1 MNNYY
6 GGQQWAAGSRP
17 SEVLPM
23 GVVNS
28 FVQRVYV
35 VMAAGL
41 AITGLVAWLA
51 FGLFFTSSPAGVQIA
66 EDLWMTSAGE
76 AAFSGITRW
85 IIMLA
90 PFAFVMVLSFGI
102 NRLSYFAATLLFVA
116 FAGVMGLSLS
126 SIFALY
132 TSGSIAMT
140 FFVTAGTFG
149 AMSVYGMTTKADLT
163 KLGSYL
169 MMGLFGI
176 IIASFA
182 NFFFQSGTFS
192 LIISILGVIIFTGLT
207 AYDTQNIMRQSLT
220 MEADSE
226 AAKKAS
232 LMGALTLYLD
242 FLNLFLFLLRLMGDR
257 R

>member
-17 SEVLPM
+17 SEVLPL

-51 FGLFFTSSPAGVQIA
+51 FNAFFTSSPTQFLVTD
-66 EDLWMTSAGE
+66 DLWLTTTG
-76 AAFSGITRW
+76 AAVFGGPWVWLIKLSP
-85 IIMLA
+85 LA
-90 PFAFVMVLSFGI
+90 FILVLSFGI
-102 NRLSYFAATLLFVA
+102 NRLSYAVATLIYVA
-116 FAGVMGLSLS
+116 FATVVGLSLS
-126 SIFALY
+126 TIFAQY

-140 FFVTAGTFG
+140 FFVTAGTFA

-182 NFFFQSGTFS
+182 RFFFQSSTFD

-220 MEADSE
+220 MDADSE
-226 AAKKAS
+226 TAKKAS
-232 LMGALTLYLD
+232 LMGALSLYLD